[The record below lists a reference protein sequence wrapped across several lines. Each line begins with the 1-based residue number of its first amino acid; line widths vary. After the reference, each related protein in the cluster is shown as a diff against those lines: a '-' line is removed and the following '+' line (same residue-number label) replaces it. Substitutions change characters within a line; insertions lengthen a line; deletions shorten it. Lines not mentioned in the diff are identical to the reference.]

1 MPIEAPFLNSKGE
14 LATPTVLAQ
23 IDARAKA
30 TMRADLPALAEEL
43 GIGGGDADSMAQ
55 VMGGYIVVSDTEPT
69 ETERNGLPVIWIDT
83 TVSRNQDTWQ
93 AAPPTFQGTVGTYTI
108 PQDEGALYLVGGAVK
123 AAGTYSVTP
132 PVTVTVTAQARAGYT
147 LAGTTSWSYNFE
159 PKPLD
164 LAPLGA
170 LITADAPSHYV
181 TMKAGDYTDKGSTPL
196 TWTAEAGVT
205 AGAWGAKVAGPGAQV
220 LSETKGGIGV
230 LGGLASFTL
239 EFVASPSVAAT
250 MVRQQADLEVKTDR
264 TVGYDSGFRTITY
277 ATATTLN
284 RAAHWAVVLDA
295 GTLTA
300 YRNGTSVGS
309 VAFTQTR
316 SMTYPIVAGFAREA
330 EVAHLAIYRGKALT
344 AARIAE
350 HAKVVTG

>member
-1 MPIEAPFLNSKGE
+1 MARRTF
-14 LATPTVLAQ
+14 
-23 IDARAKA
+23 IDTANAARL
-30 TMRADLPALAEEL
+30 LPKVEGLAEEL
-43 GIGGGDADSMAQ
+43 GIGANADALAQ

-69 ETERNGLPVIWIDT
+69 ETERNGRPVIWIDS
-83 TVSRNQDTWQ
+83 TVTRDPGAWQ
-93 AAPPTFQGTVGTYTI
+93 AAAPTFQDTVGTYTI
-108 PQDEGALYLVGGAVK
+108 PQDEGALYLVDGSVK

-132 PVTVTVTAQARAGYT
+132 PVSVTVTAQARAGYT
-147 LAGTTSWSYNFE
+147 LAGTTSWTHAFE

-164 LAPLGA
+164 LAALGA

-181 TMKAGDYTDKGSTPL
+181 TMKAGDYTDKGAAPL

-205 AGAWGAKVAGPGAQV
+205 SGAWGAKVAGPGAQV

-230 LGGLASFTL
+230 LGGLDSFTL
-239 EFVASPSVAAT
+239 EFVASPSAAST
-250 MVRQQADLEVKTDR
+250 MVRQQADLEVKTDK

-284 RAAHWAVVLDA
+284 RVAHWAVVLDA

-300 YRNGTSVGS
+300 YRNGISVGS

-316 SMTYPIVAGFAREA
+316 DMTYPLAVGYAGNA
-330 EVAHLAIYRGKALT
+330 EIAHLAIYRSRALT
-344 AARIAE
+344 AARIVE
-350 HAKVVTG
+350 HAKAVTS